1 MFEVHRIT
9 NYDEETNLGRAIVVM
24 NKNNVRK
31 AIEFIYMVDKNDIWS
46 FHYENGTCL
55 TEEDKRKMENWFIT
69 CR

>member
-1 MFEVHRIT
+1 
-9 NYDEETNLGRAIVVM
+9 M